1 MFIPGMP
8 QTKVCLAAIGHLS
21 SSFVQPGMLSVVWQS
36 RRPAIQWIV
45 LWWLFAR
52 SVVSHNS
59 ALFCVGEWILVFRWK
74 KRHFEPCDIWQS
86 LLCPYQ
92 FEVSDLWRLCQDSLL
107 SFALPLPFLLI
118 HIYIYIIYILKTLG
132 WLFLGHQR
140 NYIFPHDLCLL
151 GECRVV
157 CIWCESAEL
166 QEHSYLQQDWL
177 KGFLATKKSEVVM
190 TDGDAPL

>member
-118 HIYIYIIYILKTLG
+118 HIYYIYIFWRLWADSFWGTKGIIYSLMICVS
-132 WLFLGHQR
+132 W
-140 NYIFPHDLCLL
+140 
-151 GECRVV
+151 V
-157 CIWCESAEL
+157 SAEL
-166 QEHSYLQQDWL
+166 CVYGVSLQSCKNIVICSKTGWRDFLQQ
-177 KGFLATKKSEVVM
+177 KRAK
-190 TDGDAPL
+190 

>member
-118 HIYIYIIYILKTLG
+118 HIYYIYIYSEDFGLTLFGAPKELYIPSWFVSLG
-132 WLFLGHQR
+132 WVQSCV
-140 NYIFPHDLCLL
+140 YMVWV
-151 GECRVV
+151 CRV
-157 CIWCESAEL
+157 AR
-166 QEHSYLQQDWL
+166 
-177 KGFLATKKSEVVM
+177 T
-190 TDGDAPL
+190 

>member
-1 MFIPGMP
+1 MSGIREMFIPGMP

-118 HIYIYIIYILKTLG
+118 HIYYIYSEDFGLTLFGAPKELYIPSWFVSLG
-132 WLFLGHQR
+132 WVQSCV
-140 NYIFPHDLCLL
+140 YMVWV
-151 GECRVV
+151 CRV
-157 CIWCESAEL
+157 AR
-166 QEHSYLQQDWL
+166 
-177 KGFLATKKSEVVM
+177 T
-190 TDGDAPL
+190 